1 MNVNIDYDALFAYRF
16 SLQEDYD
23 LEDEKEIIL
32 RLKYY
37 LIDNGFANN
46 NNIPII
52 LKEFYERF
60 GINISLEN
68 ITEALHENPLAQ
80 FMNNMIAFPGINE
93 MIQALGINQNG
104 NNININEADIE
115 ENNNDDGEEDNNA
128 EEGDGGEGE
137 GEDGEGEVGE
147 DGEVGDGGEHN
158 ELPQLEHLNNPAL
171 QLIVNFG
178 GQQIVHPFGNL
189 LQLNNNLN
197 NMMNNILN
205 NPIIAPNNNV
215 VCTLQ
220 EEDFDKLK
228 TFTTLIKLE
237 EKCTICMTHME
248 GKEVIC
254 ELPCKDKF
262 HLECITPLLK
272 NYSYHCPNCRK
283 EVGKPKYNNM

>member
-23 LEDEKEIIL
+23 LQDEKDIII
-32 RLKYY
+32 RLKYF
-37 LIDNGFANN
+37 LIDNGYATN
-46 NNIPII
+46 NNIPTI

-60 GINISLEN
+60 GFNISLEN
-68 ITEALHENPLAQ
+68 ITEALHENPLVE
-80 FMNNMIAFPGINE
+80 FMNNIMVLPGMNDIIHAFGV
-93 MIQALGINQNG
+93 NQDG
-104 NNININEADIE
+104 NN
-115 ENNNDDGEEDNNA
+115 EDNVEGEA
-128 EEGDGGEGE
+128 EGEAEGE
-137 GEDGEGEVGE
+137 GELGGDEEADGEAEGEGAE
-147 DGEVGDGGEHN
+147 GGVQNN
-158 ELPQLEHLNNPAL
+158 ELPPLEPLNPGL
-171 QLIVNFG
+171 QIIVNFG

-197 NMMNNILN
+197 NLMNNILQ
-205 NPIIAPNNNV
+205 NPIVPNNNV

-228 TFTTLIKLE
+228 TFSTLVKLE
-237 EKCTICMTHME
+237 EKCTICMTNME
-248 GKEVIC
+248 EKEVIC

-283 EVGKPKYNNM
+283 EVGKPKYNNL

>member
-23 LEDEKEIIL
+23 LQNEKDIII

-37 LIDNGFANN
+37 LIDNGYANN
-46 NNIPII
+46 NNIPTI

-68 ITEALHENPLAQ
+68 ITEALHENPLVE
-80 FMNNMIAFPGINE
+80 FMNNMILFPDMNE
-93 MIQALGINQNG
+93 MIQALGINQAG
-104 NNININEADIE
+104 NIQE
-115 ENNNDDGEEDNNA
+115 DDGGV
-128 EEGDGGEGE
+128 EGDGEAQGEDDVNEAEDGVDEGEEGVDEGEEGVDE
-137 GEDGEGEVGE
+137 GED
-147 DGEVGDGGEHN
+147 N
-158 ELPQLEHLNNPAL
+158 ALPPLDPINNPAL

-189 LQLNNNLN
+189 LQLNTNLN

-205 NPIIAPNNNV
+205 NPIVAPNNNV

-220 EEDFDKLK
+220 EEDFDKLN
-228 TFTTLIKLE
+228 TFTTLVKLE
-237 EKCTICMTHME
+237 EKCTICMTNME
-248 GKEVIC
+248 EKEVIC
-254 ELPCKDKF
+254 ELPCKDKY